1 MFVRVRDKCTFHYD
15 NDNNNTSTEERK
27 KGERKKKKKKNF
39 FLAQWSLRRMR
50 RNGLGNS
57 RGPLLMDMYTQTPM
71 HFSRFFF
78 RYIYL
83 YSPTQTCWWIRLNI
97 RKFLSLRSSDAV
109 PVSERANG
117 FLLLCVSHETYAGL
131 SRSINNMA
139 AYIHILKY
147 RKANKIMMP
156 LFSVQVKNVCRY
168 IQTLISQVWINTAE
182 SPSD

>member
-78 RYIYL
+78 RYIYI
-83 YSPTQTCWWIRLNI
+83 YTRPHKHADGSGSTSANFCRSVHPTLC
-97 RKFLSLRSSDAV
+97 LSA
-109 PVSERANG
+109 SERMD
-117 FLLLCVSHETYAGL
+117 FFCCVVSHETYAGL

-147 RKANKIMMP
+147 RKANKIIMP

-168 IQTLISQVWINTAE
+168 TGIDQSSLNKHCRV
-182 SPSD
+182 PL

>member
-83 YSPTQTCWWIRLNI
+83 YSPTQTC
-97 RKFLSLRSSDAV
+97 
-109 PVSERANG
+109 
-117 FLLLCVSHETYAGL
+117 
-131 SRSINNMA
+131 
-139 AYIHILKY
+139 
-147 RKANKIMMP
+147 
-156 LFSVQVKNVCRY
+156 
-168 IQTLISQVWINTAE
+168 
-182 SPSD
+182 

>member
-1 MFVRVRDKCTFHYD
+1 MAAIFFLLFCLPFLYGCGWAAMFVRVRDKCTFHYD

-78 RYIYL
+78 RYIYISIL
-83 YSPTQTCWWIRLNI
+83 AHTNMLMDPAQHPQIFVAPFIRRCACQRASEWISFVVLFHM
-97 RKFLSLRSSDAV
+97 KHM
-109 PVSERANG
+109 PG
-117 FLLLCVSHETYAGL
+117 
-131 SRSINNMA
+131 
-139 AYIHILKY
+139 Y
-147 RKANKIMMP
+147 RD
-156 LFSVQVKNVCRY
+156 R
-168 IQTLISQVWINTAE
+168 
-182 SPSD
+182 